1 MARSIPVSPPAHM
14 RLLQGFPSA
23 GPFYIIPRMP
33 AAPFSS
39 LLVVCTGNICR
50 SPIAEALFR
59 ARLQGLGE
67 FAVASAGTGALVG
80 HPADDKAIEVMDE
93 RKVDLRAHRAR
104 QFDLALARDFDLTLV
119 MEEGQRRWIQQS
131 FPTLRGRV
139 RLLGQWLD
147 DLEVPDPFGRELG
160 EFRQARDLI
169 EEAVD
174 AWMARI
180 GGTPAARPHVSHG

>member
-1 MARSIPVSPPAHM
+1 
-14 RLLQGFPSA
+14 
-23 GPFYIIPRMP
+23 MP
-33 AAPFSS
+33 AAPISS

-59 ARLQGLGE
+59 KRLQGLGAGVE
-67 FAVASAGTGALVG
+67 DFRVASAGTGALVG

-93 RKVDLRAHRAR
+93 RKLDLRAHRAR
-104 QFDLALARDFDLTLV
+104 QFELGLARDFDLTLV

-139 RLLGQWLD
+139 RLVGQWQEDLD
-147 DLEVPDPFGRELG
+147 VPDPFGRELG
-160 EFRQARDLI
+160 DFRHARDLI

-174 AWMARI
+174 AWMDRI
-180 GGTPAARPHVSHG
+180 T